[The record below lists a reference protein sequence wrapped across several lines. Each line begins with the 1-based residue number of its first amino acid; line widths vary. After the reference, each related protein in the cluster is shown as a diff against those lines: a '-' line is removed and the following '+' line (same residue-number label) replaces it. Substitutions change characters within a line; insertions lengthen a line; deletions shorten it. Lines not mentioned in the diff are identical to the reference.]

1 LQSLHISVYN
11 FHDKWQYELYRF
23 NCEHWARLVSTGD
36 CICYQIAEV
45 KKLEQIPVLGVL
57 IVGVAGIVT
66 GAWDRNGY
74 AQEAIER
81 AAIAS

>member
-1 LQSLHISVYN
+1 
-11 FHDKWQYELYRF
+11 
-23 NCEHWARLVSTGD
+23 VSTGD
-36 CICYQIAEV
+36 CICYQITEI
-45 KKLEQIPVLGVL
+45 KKLRQIPILGVL

-74 AQEAIER
+74 AQEVVER

>member
-1 LQSLHISVYN
+1 M
-11 FHDKWQYELYRF
+11 
-23 NCEHWARLVSTGD
+23 STGD

-45 KKLEQIPVLGVL
+45 KKLQQIPILGVL

-74 AQEAIER
+74 AQEIVEQ